1 MPKIKTNRGA
11 AKRFRKTGTGK
22 IRRNKA
28 YTSHILTK
36 KSTKRKRDLRQST
49 LVDKSDVKNT
59 TRELWGLISP
69 PADPGGGNDRF
80 TDLQGEKQWQE

>member
-28 YTSHILTK
+28 FTSHILTSK
-36 KSTKRKRDLRQST
+36 TTKRKRNLRQGAT
-49 LVDKSDVKNT
+49 VHQSDERNI
-59 TRELWGLISP
+59 TRLIP
-69 PADPGGGNDRF
+69 Y
-80 TDLQGEKQWQE
+80 L

>member
-28 YTSHILTK
+28 FTSHILTK
-36 KSTKRKRDLRQST
+36 KTTKRKRDLRQSIIVSKADAKNISQ
-49 LVDKSDVKNT
+49 LVPY
-59 TRELWGLISP
+59 L
-69 PADPGGGNDRF
+69 
-80 TDLQGEKQWQE
+80 

>member
-28 YTSHILTK
+28 FTSHILTK
-36 KSTKRKRDLRQST
+36 KSTKRKRDLRQS
-49 LVDKSDVKNT
+49 VIVARSDERNISQ
-59 TRELWGLISP
+59 LIP
-69 PADPGGGNDRF
+69 Y
-80 TDLQGEKQWQE
+80 L

>member
-49 LVDKSDVKNT
+49 IVAPSDAKNISC
-59 TRELWGLISP
+59 LIP
-69 PADPGGGNDRF
+69 Y
-80 TDLQGEKQWQE
+80 L